1 MEGFAYIPDPGDG
14 PKLAGRNTGVIAEK
28 AGKVRLGGKAELI
41 GHLAKTHIAIDC
53 SENGLLQ
60 SHNIQK
66 DARAYAGRGFEHTE
80 EIGAAHACL
89 CRQSLDIVATSPGSR
104 RIMAMAFRTR
114 QSTDCT
120 RDASRSPA
128 PTLRHSVK
136 RFDHGDHQVTEQF
149 LVLYDIRRRNGSW
162 TWPAPSTI
170 CGCLALWH
178 LWRMRKNPVSP

>member
-89 CRQSLDIVATSPGSR
+89 CRQSLDIVDLAR
-104 RIMAMAFRTR
+104 F
-114 QSTDCT
+114 
-120 RDASRSPA
+120 AS
-128 PTLRHSVK
+128 
-136 RFDHGDHQVTEQF
+136 DHGYGF
-149 LVLYDIRRRNGSW
+149 S
-162 TWPAPSTI
+162 
-170 CGCLALWH
+170 
-178 LWRMRKNPVSP
+178 